1 MPACA
6 CSLCPGRRHVTAPA
20 LAPAACPALPLPT
33 PWVNTQ
39 SPARASWTSVIASK
53 AGRGGRGGG
62 RRKSGGT
69 LPQARRPRQALWYLP
84 FPLTGVVLGP
94 LPLHPLPP
102 THNETKT
109 KNTPPSE
116 RCGTAPAAGQLP
128 RRPEGPRGL
137 VSRARPRPPR
147 GPRCVGSAPQL
158 HWASPPV
165 RGSFVSL
172 VPVWLAQ
179 LVVHKC
185 VLHSKASRAAAVK
198 DDPRLSFHFRDVG
211 AKPPPLHTRTAH
223 APSLTYYCASGGCLP
238 YADFKAA

>member
-1 MPACA
+1 MPRPPTRH
-6 CSLCPGRRHVTAPA
+6 CSGSGSSRLPCPAAAHTLGKHTVPSQSELDVRHRFKGRTWREGRREEEERRNPPAGPQAPA
-20 LAPAACPALPLPT
+20 GLVVSA
-33 PWVNTQ
+33 
-39 SPARASWTSVIASK
+39 
-53 AGRGGRGGG
+53 
-62 RRKSGGT
+62 
-69 LPQARRPRQALWYLP
+69 

-165 RGSFVSL
+165 RGSWFFRLFS
-172 VPVWLAQ
+172 
-179 LVVHKC
+179 
-185 VLHSKASRAAAVK
+185 
-198 DDPRLSFHFRDVG
+198 PRVAGTVG
-211 AKPPPLHTRTAH
+211 GP
-223 APSLTYYCASGGCLP
+223 
-238 YADFKAA
+238 